1 MTQYAEPRHVK
12 AARKRLKKPGDLH
25 ELRRKLWQAILEAE
39 RVMLTNA
46 NDEMVLKAV
55 HALSQAA
62 AHYAKLVTDGEVEA
76 RLRAVETML
85 ATAAKR
91 NGHVPVEVP

>member
-39 RVMLTNA
+39 RVMLTTDQ
-46 NDEMVLKAV
+46 DEMVLKAV

-62 AHYAKLVTDGEVEA
+62 AHYAKLVEAGDVET
-76 RLRAVETML
+76 RLHTVETML
-85 ATAAKR
+85 QAVAKR
-91 NGHVPVEVP
+91 NGHVPVGVP